1 MARTNKQIPPIGRFG
16 GVEVIQ
22 RRIGRSE
29 TLARNKEM
37 VAAELIAMGTTR
49 MTDLVDLATG
59 QLKPIDQIPDYAL
72 ASIKKISVGEFGV
85 SIELFDKVS
94 VLRILA
100 KATGM
105 LDVEKNDNKPSIV
118 GINMKGPEAVA
129 TYEVIDEKGD
139 EG

>member
-16 GVEVIQ
+16 GVEVVQ

-129 TYEVIDEKGD
+129 TYEVVDEKGS

>member
-129 TYEVIDEKGD
+129 TYEVVDEKGD

>member
-59 QLKPIDQIPDYAL
+59 HLKPIDQIPDYAL

-129 TYEVIDEKGD
+129 TYEVVDEKGG

>member
-129 TYEVIDEKGD
+129 TYEVVDEKGS

>member
-16 GVEVIQ
+16 GVDVVQ
-22 RRIGRSE
+22 RRLGRSE
-29 TLARNKEM
+29 TLARNKEAI
-37 VAAELIAMGTTR
+37 AAELIAMGTTR
-49 MTDLVDLATG
+49 ITDILDLVTG
-59 QLKPIDQIPDYAL
+59 KVKPIEEIPDYAL
-72 ASIKKISVGEFGV
+72 AAIKKITVGEFGM

-94 VLRILA
+94 VLRVLA

-129 TYEVIDEKGD
+129 TYEVIDEKND